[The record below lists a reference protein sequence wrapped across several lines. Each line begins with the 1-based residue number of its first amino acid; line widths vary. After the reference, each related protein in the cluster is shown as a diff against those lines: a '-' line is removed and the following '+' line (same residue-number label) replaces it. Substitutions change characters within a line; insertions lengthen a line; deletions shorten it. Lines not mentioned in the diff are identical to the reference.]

1 MEKHKTTHDL
11 QQQTGLSKWKTRWGL
26 WEIWF
31 IPVFLVLLLPRVT
44 LTPNPPSPVRGREP
58 SLGGTEQFFI
68 LEKTELFP
76 HFCLVLL
83 GLCELKLAQVFHLEK
98 EDNDPDLSRGAH
110 SRTGRAAQ
118 SSIWVL

>member
-1 MEKHKTTHDL
+1 MENTL
-11 QQQTGLSKWKTRWGL
+11 G
-26 WEIWF
+26 
-31 IPVFLVLLLPRVT
+31 PVGNLVYSSVPCSAPAQGDSD
-44 LTPNPPSPVRGREP
+44 PNPPSPVRGREP
-58 SLGGTEQFFI
+58 SLGGTEHFFI

-83 GLCELKLAQVFHLEK
+83 GLCELNLAQVFHLEK

>member
-1 MEKHKTTHDL
+1 MENTLGPVGNLVYSSVPCSAPAQGDSDPKSS
-11 QQQTGLSKWKTRWGL
+11 LSCKGKRTQ
-26 WEIWF
+26 
-31 IPVFLVLLLPRVT
+31 P
-44 LTPNPPSPVRGREP
+44 
-58 SLGGTEQFFI
+58 GGTEQFFI

-83 GLCELKLAQVFHLEK
+83 GLCELNLAQVFHLEK